1 MVTRAARIALALVA
15 AASSARAQQ
24 QTLWRYAADTDV
36 TYFNQ
41 SPLGTVLVVAG
52 QRLTSLD
59 PATGKVTWSVTDS
72 TPFAA
77 KRLQP
82 IAFTPY
88 LWVID
93 DGGSGLID
101 LETGAWKW
109 RAPSPTLATSRG
121 RLIVAEKQLMLD
133 YVAADD
139 AHRVLR
145 AVDIEKGNV
154 KWQLDS
160 VLARAPET
168 SEIECCGGR
177 KLATIEESEP
187 PLFDGDSTLVLWLSE
202 DGPVAVNVNTGVL
215 LWRGASLE
223 GKHPPDR
230 RNRYAPMLAV
240 NGVVYLPY
248 EKSLTALNL
257 RDGSAAWAK
266 PRDYRSHIAQ
276 MQLVPEGLLVRGEVG
291 RHDGG
296 LVHRPV
302 LDLLDPKTGA
312 SVWRDAFGD
321 MAESTPFVVRGDTA
335 YVSVDAHSFVGTH
348 QKLMAVSLATGASRE
363 VASFQFKGDEHPVAI
378 QSRPPGIALMSSQN
392 VLMIDSAGLVRY
404 HTYFPAPQASALAR
418 FGIAAL
424 VLAADIATY
433 SIASSAAQAARTTM
447 PYPIFNPLVD
457 TRYKASVQMERYMYI
472 RTIVPDSAGN
482 DLQGFV
488 RIDKDTGKDN
498 GRVALGVKS
507 GYLIDEVDGRVYFLA
522 KPREI
527 VALKF

>member
-1 MVTRAARIALALVA
+1 QRDHARPQASHDVGRLEQQRRGLRHRMVTRAARIALALVA

-154 KWQLDS
+154 KW
-160 VLARAPET
+160 
-168 SEIECCGGR
+168 
-177 KLATIEESEP
+177 
-187 PLFDGDSTLVLWLSE
+187 
-202 DGPVAVNVNTGVL
+202 
-215 LWRGASLE
+215 
-223 GKHPPDR
+223 
-230 RNRYAPMLAV
+230 
-240 NGVVYLPY
+240 
-248 EKSLTALNL
+248 
-257 RDGSAAWAK
+257 
-266 PRDYRSHIAQ
+266 
-276 MQLVPEGLLVRGEVG
+276 
-291 RHDGG
+291 
-296 LVHRPV
+296 
-302 LDLLDPKTGA
+302 
-312 SVWRDAFGD
+312 
-321 MAESTPFVVRGDTA
+321 
-335 YVSVDAHSFVGTH
+335 
-348 QKLMAVSLATGASRE
+348 
-363 VASFQFKGDEHPVAI
+363 
-378 QSRPPGIALMSSQN
+378 
-392 VLMIDSAGLVRY
+392 
-404 HTYFPAPQASALAR
+404 
-418 FGIAAL
+418 
-424 VLAADIATY
+424 
-433 SIASSAAQAARTTM
+433 
-447 PYPIFNPLVD
+447 
-457 TRYKASVQMERYMYI
+457 
-472 RTIVPDSAGN
+472 
-482 DLQGFV
+482 
-488 RIDKDTGKDN
+488 
-498 GRVALGVKS
+498 
-507 GYLIDEVDGRVYFLA
+507 
-522 KPREI
+522 
-527 VALKF
+527 